1 MENDNIMKT
10 EVLLHEATLFLIAKV
25 NKPRCLAISG
35 GGKLIPNWPTIICSS
50 DTSNPARRISNHG
63 LHLRGCI
70 GHVESPFCRAR
81 VHNHIADI

>member
-1 MENDNIMKT
+1 MDNGSIVKT
-10 EVLLHEATLFLIAKV
+10 EVLLHGATLCFIAKV

-63 LHLRGCI
+63 LHLRG
-70 GHVESPFCRAR
+70 
-81 VHNHIADI
+81 